1 MIALNMQAEKMNY
14 VVSGTTNKSEL
25 LCGYFVKFRDGGVD
39 LGPIAN
45 MYKLQVYKLFR
56 IVKD

>member
-1 MIALNMQAEKMNY
+1 MQAEKMNY

-45 MYKLQVYKLFR
+45 RYKLQVYKLFR
-56 IVKD
+56 IVKN